1 MKLANMSISQQWQEN
16 IAAIRAQVIFYCP
29 APIRG
34 AKLWIGNTW
43 YPANK
48 GAWANNTC
56 VR

>member
-29 APIRG
+29 ATIRRT
-34 AKLWIGNTW
+34 KLWIGNTW